1 MSPRDDEEVP
11 KQSASADPSALAALL
26 AEKSR
31 LLDLILDQMAQGLM
45 LVNADHVVEVCNRRA
60 LELLDLP
67 PELMARKPTFIEVLE
82 HQWATD
88 EFAKTPEEIKAFLRG
103 GGILDQ
109 PPIYERQRPNGLII
123 EIQSVSMAD
132 GGVLRTYT
140 DITERKR
147 AEEQIRYR
155 ARHDGLTSLI
165 NRDTF
170 IEILSAKLNE
180 CAIVGS
186 RFAVHYMDLDRF
198 KPVNDSLGHAV
209 GDRVLAYVAERI
221 RHAVR
226 EGDIVA
232 RMGGDEF
239 AMLQPD
245 IDSIEQ
251 TIGLGRRVV
260 HSLDAPMD
268 IDGHSISIGLS
279 AGVAIFPAHGVT
291 PEALMRN
298 ADRAL
303 YDVKCTGGHGVRLF
317 EMSGA

>member
-1 MSPRDDEEVP
+1 MNRRDDAEILRGETSP
-11 KQSASADPSALAALL
+11 LEALL

-31 LLDLILDQMAQGLM
+31 LLDLILDRMAQGLM

-60 LELLDLP
+60 IELLDLP
-67 PELMARKPTFIEVLE
+67 PDLMARKPPFIDVLE

-88 EFAKTPEEIKAFLRG
+88 EFAKTPEEIKAFVRR

-109 PPIYERQRPNGLII
+109 PQIYERKRPNGKII
-123 EIQSVSMAD
+123 EIQSVPLKD

-140 DITERKR
+140 DITERKQ
-147 AEEQIRYR
+147 AEEQVRYR
-155 ARHDGLTSLI
+155 ARHDGLTTLI

-170 IEILSAKLNE
+170 VEILNTKVYESSIAG
-180 CAIVGS
+180 A

-209 GDRVLAYVAERI
+209 GDRVLSHVARRI

-226 EGDIVA
+226 ESDIVA

-239 AMLQPD
+239 AMIQAEV
-245 IDSIEQ
+245 DSTERA
-251 TIGLGRRVV
+251 IGLGRRVV
-260 HSLDAPMD
+260 QALDAPLE
-268 IDGHSISIGLS
+268 IDEHSISIGLS
-279 AGVAIFPAHGVT
+279 AGVAIFPLHGVT
-291 PEALMRN
+291 SETLMRN

-303 YDVKCTGGHGVRLF
+303 YEVKCTGGHGVRLF
-317 EMSGA
+317 ETTTG